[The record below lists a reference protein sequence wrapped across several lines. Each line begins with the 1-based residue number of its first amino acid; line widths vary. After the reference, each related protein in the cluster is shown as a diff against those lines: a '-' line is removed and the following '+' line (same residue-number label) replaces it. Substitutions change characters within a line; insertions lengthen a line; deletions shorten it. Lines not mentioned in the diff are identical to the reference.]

1 MSTIVDLAHWILA
14 RLVYQ
19 TNLMPTVVGLLH
31 HPLHHSVYKLSL
43 MSTIVDELHNITSLD
58 MFIKSI

>member
-1 MSTIVDLAHWILA
+1 MSTIVDAHWILA

-43 MSTIVDELHNITSLD
+43 MSTIVD
-58 MFIKSI
+58 